1 MIPYNYYD
9 QRVPMTPRTPKTPG
23 NSTINTNKSN
33 ISTTPATPITPG
45 VTYLLPNYLVAGQ
58 PNYFQSNFYNNQMTP
73 NPQNYQLTSNYQIS
87 TNYQVP
93 QNFQVSPNFQNVS
106 VHSPKETKDGV
117 TINFPINKLSS
128 EILVPLAVYNTLIS
142 IYGNIQTKKY
152 ATSAI
157 NPIRNYLT
165 VYEYA
170 INNSTVIWDYE
181 TGFVHLT
188 GIWKAAENNNPSD
201 LDFRSKE
208 AKSKADIVKLLDS
221 TPKKYQGFIKRIRG
235 GFLKIQGTWLPY
247 SLCKILARRFCYY
260 IRYELIPIFGNDFPD
275 LCLHPTD
282 EKFGQLKFDDLNFDN
297 VDNDKDVVEASK
309 CLQALSNSYTHSNY
323 ENQKMESAFKLENP
337 FTYKPR
343 KIRTTSFDMISPT
356 TPIKKSPS
364 GIDSLLKAADMA
376 KTDTE
381 LPGQPPNKVRRISIK
396 INDLLT

>member
-9 QRVPMTPRTPKTPG
+9 QRVPMTPRTPKT
-23 NSTINTNKSN
+23 SSHATINNAN
-33 ISTTPATPITPG
+33 ISTTPVTPITPG

-58 PNYFQSNFYNNQMTP
+58 PNYFQSVYNGQMSP
-73 NPQNYQLTSNYQIS
+73 SQYQFTSNYQIS
-87 TNYQVP
+87 PNYQVP
-93 QNFQVSPNFQNVS
+93 QNFQVSPNIQNS
-106 VHSPKETKDGV
+106 NLHTPKPETKDGV
-117 TINFPINKLSS
+117 TINFPIHKLSS
-128 EILVPLAVYNTLIS
+128 EILVPLAIYNTLIS
-142 IYGNIQTKKY
+142 TYGNVQMKKY

-165 VYEYA
+165 VYEYS

-201 LDFRSKE
+201 LDYRSKE

-221 TPKKYQGFIKRIRG
+221 TPKKYQGYIKRIRG

-275 LCLHPTD
+275 SCLHPTD
-282 EKFGQLKFDDLNFDN
+282 EKFGSLKFDDLNDGDI
-297 VDNDKDVVEASK
+297 DNDKEVVEASK
-309 CLQALSNSYTHSNY
+309 CLQALSNSYTHLST
-323 ENQKMESAFKLENP
+323 STFKLENP
-337 FTYKPR
+337 FTYQPR
-343 KIRTTSFDMISPT
+343 KTRTTSFDTISPI
-356 TPIKKSPS
+356 TPLKKSPS
-364 GIDSLLKAADMA
+364 GIDSLLKAADLA
-376 KTDTE
+376 AVDT
-381 LPGQPPNKVRRISIK
+381 LPDQPPNKIRRISIR